1 MWSKDQIP
9 YQRIAETTLDL
20 FKIKMSVGMINNI
33 FREASERA
41 KKTEEAVK
49 TSIKAAEVLNVDETG
64 IRINKENYWLHVM
77 STEKLTYYAVH
88 KNRVKP
94 AIDEIDVLPKYRGIS
109 VHDGLA
115 SYKNYECRHALCNA
129 HHLRE
134 LTYLAEELKQKWA
147 GKFIKLL
154 DMKREVEIC
163 IDKNLSAIDDDK
175 LTKYMIKYSSLIRS
189 GYKETEKLKKERKTI
204 VNLLN
209 RLKKWKKEITFFVT
223 DFRVPF
229 DNNLA
234 ERDLRMMKLKQKIS
248 GCFRNPEG
256 AGDFSSLRT
265 VIASAKKQNIN
276 RLEAIYNLFFDRPVL
291 CFDAE

>member
-175 LTKYMIKYSSLIRS
+175 LTKYIIKYSALIRS
-189 GYKETEKLKKERKTI
+189 GYKETKKLKKERKTA